1 MFDIHYKKNDNQAL
15 LKCFEENN
23 FFKVQ
28 NYIPLYKNFFSL
40 DENNF
45 NNINLNHKNHILS
58 FKKTDMNNVFDS
70 YILNN
75 KCKLKKLSFF
85 KLSPLI
91 DPVKFMIG
99 KFKNV
104 NNDTILKLPDLNNK
118 TLERIQDVNNASY
131 VDSFFSYL
139 TSMLLNTY
147 NIPHCIDFYGSFLTI
162 KKNLKVNIVDDI
174 DYLYDSTFFHKNKN
188 SLFNVENIDLALLN
202 NEDTR
207 KYKKKLNIADIKTND
222 LIIDELNNEELDQ
235 VFKKNN
241 DVDILTKNN
250 LHIHNSL
257 IFESSNSNKESSK
270 QTNSRCSSRTSRT
283 TENSSNNSIDDD
295 ESSEEESENSCE
307 LSEMTIDTDIEL
319 NATFQNFPV
328 QVICLEKMDNTLDSL
343 MDDDFSIT
351 KNEWK
356 SILFQVIMTL
366 IIYQKAFDF
375 THNDLHTNN
384 IMYVETDKKYL
395 YYKFNNSYY
404 KVPTYGKLYKII
416 DFGRSIYKFRNKI
429 FCSDS
434 YSKKGDASSQYNCE
448 PYFNKNKPRLEPN
461 KSFDLSRLG
470 CSLFD
475 YFFEDID
482 DYDSINDPVS
492 KLIIEWC
499 TDDNGRNILYKKNGD
514 ERYPD
519 FKLYKMIARTVHNHT
534 PQSQLNKDIFNKFQ
548 TTGRQIKSKKSKII
562 NIDKL
567 PSYVTFK
574 NENTAIKKAQGEY

>member
-1 MFDIHYKKNDNQAL
+1 MFDIHYKKNDNRTIF
-15 LKCFEENN
+15 KCFKENN

-45 NNINLNHKNHILS
+45 NSINLNHKYHIYSL
-58 FKKTDMNNVFDS
+58 KKTDTNNVFNCQ
-70 YILNN
+70 ILNN
-75 KCKLKKLSFF
+75 NNNKLRKLSFF
-85 KLSPLI
+85 KLSPLL
-91 DPVKFMIG
+91 DPVKYMIG
-99 KFKNV
+99 KFKNIDT
-104 NNDTILKLPDLNNK
+104 NDIQKLPNLKNN
-118 TLERIQDVNNASY
+118 TLQRLQDVNNASY

-139 TSMLLNTY
+139 TSMLLHTH
-147 NIPHCIDFYGSFLTI
+147 NIPHCIDFYGSFLAI
-162 KKNLKVNIVDDI
+162 KKNLKINIVDDI

-188 SLFNVENIDLALLN
+188 TLFDVENIDVALLN

-207 KYKKKLNIADIKTND
+207 KYKKKLKIVDTNVSDIVF
-222 LIIDELNNEELDQ
+222 DELNNEQLDL
-235 VFKKNN
+235 VFKQNKG
-241 DVDILTKNN
+241 DSLTKSN
-250 LHIHNSL
+250 LQIHDSL
-257 IFESSNSNKESSK
+257 IFEFNNDTKQSSK
-270 QTNSRCSSRTSRT
+270 ETNSRCSSRTSRT
-283 TENSSNNSIDDD
+283 TESENDSAEDDD
-295 ESSEEESENSCE
+295 EYSEDESENSCE

-343 MDDDFSIT
+343 MDADFSIT
-351 KNEWK
+351 QNEWK

-366 IIYQKAFDF
+366 IIYQKTFDF

-384 IMYVETDKKYL
+384 IMYIETEKKYL
-395 YYKFNNSYY
+395 YYKYNGLYY

-461 KSFDLSRLG
+461 KSFDLTRLG

-475 YFFEDID
+475 YFLEDID
-482 DYDSINDPVS
+482 DVEDVKEPVV

-519 FKLYKMIARTVHNHT
+519 FKLYKMIARTVHKHT
-534 PQSQLNKDIFNKFQ
+534 PEAQLNKDIFNKYRA
-548 TTGRQIKSKKSKII
+548 TGRQLKSKKSKII
-562 NIDKL
+562 NIDKI
-567 PSYVTFK
+567 PSYVTL
-574 NENTAIKKAQGEY
+574 NVENKVMENVENLF

>member
-1 MFDIHYKKNDNQAL
+1 MFDIHYKKNDNRTVF
-15 LKCFEENN
+15 KCFEEND

-45 NNINLNHKNHILS
+45 NNINLNHKNHIYSL
-58 FKKTDMNNVFDS
+58 KKTDINNVFDCQL
-70 YILNN
+70 LNS
-75 KCKLKKLSFF
+75 KGRFKKLSFF

-91 DPVKFMIG
+91 DPVKYMIG
-99 KFKNV
+99 KFKNID
-104 NNDTILKLPDLNNK
+104 NNEILKLPNLNNN
-118 TLERIQDVNNASY
+118 TLERLQNINNASY

-139 TSMLLNTY
+139 TSMILNTY
-147 NIPHCIDFYGSFLTI
+147 NIPHCIDFYGSFLAI

-188 SLFNVENIDLALLN
+188 TLFDVENIDVALLN

-207 KYKKKLNIADIKTND
+207 KYKKKIKIIDTKLDD
-222 LIIDELNNEELDQ
+222 LIIDELNNEQLDQ

-241 DVDILTKNN
+241 IDVLTKSN
-250 LHIHNSL
+250 LEIHDSL
-257 IFESSNSNKESSK
+257 IFEFNSNNKQSSK
-270 QTNSRCSSRTSRT
+270 ETNSRCSSRTSRT
-283 TENSSNNSIDDD
+283 TESDDDSNNNEEFSDD
-295 ESSEEESENSCE
+295 ESENSCE

-319 NATFQNFPV
+319 NATFENFPV

-343 MDDDFSIT
+343 MDADFTISQ
-351 KNEWK
+351 NEWK

-366 IIYQKAFDF
+366 IIYQKTFDF

-384 IMYVETDKKYL
+384 IMYVKTEKKYL
-395 YYKFNNSYY
+395 YYKYNSSYY

-448 PYFNKNKPRLEPN
+448 PFFNKNKPRLEPN
-461 KSFDLSRLG
+461 KSFDLTRLG

-475 YFFEDID
+475 YFLEDISDVD
-482 DYDSINDPVS
+482 DVKDPVI

-534 PQSQLNKDIFNKFQ
+534 PEAQLNKDIFNKYQ

-567 PSYVTFK
+567 PSYISL
-574 NENTAIKKAQGEY
+574 NIENKMLESVEKLF